1 MNIKEY
7 KEKQLI
13 FFKKYWY
20 ILVLIGFSGI
30 TIGVI
35 REDNRSD
42 EFREYAKKYPYY
54 NTSTKI
60 SGIIVYIEK
69 SELIKRK
76 GEGIE
81 FKLKDEKGYTLGWAD
96 NEMYVPSKIS
106 EFVQT
111 GDSIYKASGTDSVLI
126 YRNEE
131 VYYFEISKRIDKN
144 GNYY

>member
-1 MNIKEY
+1 MNIKDY

-20 ILVLIGFSGI
+20 ILVLIGLSGI

-35 REDNRSD
+35 KEINRSK
-42 EFREYAKKYPYY
+42 EFEEYAKIYPYY

-60 SGIIVYIEK
+60 SGIVIYIETG
-69 SELIKRK
+69 EVIKRK
-76 GEGIE
+76 GEGLE
-81 FKLKDEKGYTLGWAD
+81 FKLNDGKGYTLGWSE
-96 NEMYVPSKIS
+96 NKSYSPYRIS
-106 EFVQT
+106 EFIQK

-126 YRNEE
+126 YRNEK